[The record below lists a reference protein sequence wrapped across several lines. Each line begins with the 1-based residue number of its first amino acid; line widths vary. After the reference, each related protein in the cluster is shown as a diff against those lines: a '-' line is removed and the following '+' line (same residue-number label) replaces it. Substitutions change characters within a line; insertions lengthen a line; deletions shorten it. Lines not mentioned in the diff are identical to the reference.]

1 MDKTT
6 KGNVMHKK
14 INVPNLDIARESY
27 GKPNYKF
34 GTMYLPWP
42 GNPMEYS
49 HAYVV
54 SNEDLRHTTG
64 LTRDMGRK
72 VLTVAGSGEQPLFY
86 TLNGATQIDTFDIS
100 YCARAIMDIKT
111 QAIKS
116 GMPYEQYVQL
126 LTDLHNAP
134 SASQVNGMS
143 DILPKIPAHSAKFV
157 RGMDGYRIFGN
168 GLRPE
173 NYKKEMIS
181 ADEYAKLQKTLKGH
195 FNFIWS
201 NVADLH
207 TKLTTEY
214 DVINLS
220 NIFEWTPDLIQPTL
234 LNMRNHVRPGGYIL
248 VQTGCGVS
256 VGRNMQQYYDASQAL
271 KEWAKMGINKQE
283 RDNQVVILE
292 RVR

>member
-1 MDKTT
+1 MSKQTP
-6 KGNVMHKK
+6 
-14 INVPNLDIARESY
+14 VPNLYTARAAY
-27 GKPNYKF
+27 GNPDYKH
-34 GTMYLPWP
+34 GTLYLSWP
-42 GNPMEYS
+42 GQPLHYS

-134 SASQVNGMS
+134 SASQVQGMS
-143 DILPKIPAHSAKFV
+143 KILPKIPAHSAKFV

-181 ADEYAKLQKTLKGH
+181 ADEYATLQKTLTGH

-201 NVADLH
+201 DVADLH
-207 TKLTTEY
+207 THLNAEY

-220 NIFEWTPDLIQPTL
+220 NIFEWTPDIIMPTL
-234 LNMRNHVRPGGYIL
+234 NNLRGHVRPGGYIL
-248 VQTGCGVS
+248 VQTGCGMS
-256 VGRNMQQYYDASQAL
+256 IGKNMEQFIRAAQAL
-271 KEWAKMGINKQE
+271 KEWAKMGVNQRKS
-283 RDNQVVILE
+283 DNQVVILE
-292 RVR
+292 RIR

>member
-1 MDKTT
+1 M
-6 KGNVMHKK
+6 NHKNP
-14 INVPNLDIARESY
+14 IPNLYSARAAY
-27 GKPNYKF
+27 GNPNYEY
-34 GTMYLPWP
+34 GTLYLPWP
-42 GNPMEYS
+42 GQPLFYS

-72 VLTVAGSGEQPLFY
+72 ILTVAGSGEQPLFY
-86 TLNGATQIDTFDIS
+86 TLNGATQIDTFDVS

-116 GMPYEQYVQL
+116 GVPYEQYVQM

-134 SASQVNGMS
+134 SASRVKGMS
-143 DILPKIPAHSAKFV
+143 EILPKIPAHSAKFV

-173 NYKKEMIS
+173 NYKQEMIS
-181 ADEYAKLQKTLKGH
+181 ADEYARLQNMVPNH

-201 NVADLH
+201 DVASLH
-207 TKLTTEY
+207 TQLDDEY

-220 NIFEWTPDLIQPTL
+220 NIFEWGPNIIIPTL
-234 LNMRNHVRPGGYIL
+234 NNLREHVRPGGYIL
-248 VQTGCGVS
+248 AQTGCGMS
-256 VGRNMQQYYDASQAL
+256 IGKNIQEYAKAQEAL
-271 KEWAKMGINKQE
+271 KEWAKMGIHKHD
-283 RDNQVVILE
+283 RDTQVIILE
-292 RVR
+292 RTR